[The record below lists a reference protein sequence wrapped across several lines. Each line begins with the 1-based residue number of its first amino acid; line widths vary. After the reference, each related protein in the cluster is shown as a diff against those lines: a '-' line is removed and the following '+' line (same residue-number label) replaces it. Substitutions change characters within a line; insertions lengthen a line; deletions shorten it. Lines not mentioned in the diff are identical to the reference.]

1 MKFLNKTSS
10 RLRQTGVTLLELVV
24 SLSVLMIVS
33 VGMVQLADRYSEDVK
48 TSVVADQLKRTG
60 DAARSYI
67 KDNYTTIAATATSTS
82 PFQITAAMLTAGG
95 YLPTSSVSTNGYGQ
109 SVCTL
114 VLQPSA
120 NKLQAMV
127 VAEGGTTID
136 DLTLGNI
143 VQLSGSSS
151 GAVLSS
157 ATTAISGAMGGW
169 SIPVATWHNKVNN
182 LAKKCDG
189 TAGNVQV
196 TTGHPALALWF
207 EDGAYQ
213 SNALYRDSVPGRPE
227 LNTVNTPIIFNAT
240 QTVGAACTT
249 AGAVAN
255 DAAGVVINCTGG
267 TWKQISSAYWA
278 DPVATYAT
286 LPTCNAASAWATR
299 VVKAPSAAGGTGPR
313 AYTCDSTTWKPLGV
327 DDTGNLV
334 VGNTA
339 VGAAMSTTATGAL
352 AVGTVEVKKQ
362 VTAGTACSPNGAV
375 ATDSTGLILS
385 CQSGVWA
392 KGGGSPNQSWLNVA
406 ASRAFNSPFTN
417 NTSNTISV
425 SVYPSS
431 GGSGA
436 YGLTGYVNG
445 IAVAAEVSV
454 TGYSVIPVY
463 FQVPSGASYQVNT
476 SGSTAWPT
484 MNLWAELR

>member
-1 MKFLNKTSS
+1 MKFKNQMSS

-127 VAEGGTTID
+127 IAEGGTTID

-143 VQLSGSSS
+143 VQLAGSSS

-169 SIPVATWHNKVNN
+169 SIPVSTWHNRVNN
-182 LAKKCDG
+182 LSRRCDG

-213 SNALYRDSVPGRPE
+213 SNALYRDAVAGRPE

-240 QTVGAACTT
+240 QTVGSACTT

-278 DPVATYAT
+278 DPVATYAA
-286 LPTCNAASAWATR
+286 LPTCNAASSWATR
-299 VVKAPSAAGGTGPR
+299 IVRTPSASGGTGPR
-313 AYTCDSTTWKPLGV
+313 AYTCDGTTWRALGV

-339 VGAAMSTTATGAL
+339 VGAAMSTTATGTL

-385 CQSGVWA
+385 CQSGGW
-392 KGGGSPNQSWLNVA
+392 KGSSADGLGYSQSWVNVSG
-406 ASRAFNSPFTN
+406 SRCNNCTYTN
-417 NTSNTISV
+417 NTSKPIVFSAW
-425 SVYPSS
+425 SQC
-431 GGSGA
+431 GGYSGA
-436 YGLTGYVNG
+436 YAYVNG
-445 IAVAAEVSV
+445 NNVVFGQAQWNGCGAYGFTGNVIVPPGQTYAA
-454 TGYSVIPVY
+454 Y
-463 FQVPSGASYQVNT
+463 FPNGLGAF
-476 SGSTAWPT
+476 W
-484 MNLWAELR
+484 ELR

>member
-1 MKFLNKTSS
+1 M
-10 RLRQTGVTLLELVV
+10 ELVV
-24 SLSVLMIVS
+24 SLSVLMMTS

-60 DAARSYI
+60 DAARLYI
-67 KDNYTTIAATATSTS
+67 KDNYTTITATATSTS

-127 VAEGGTTID
+127 IAEGGKTID

-143 VQLSGSSS
+143 VQLAGSSS

-169 SIPVATWHNKVNN
+169 SIPVATWHNRVNN
-182 LAKKCDG
+182 LSQRCDG

-249 AGAVAN
+249 AGALAN

-267 TWKQISSAYWA
+267 TWKQISSAFWA
-278 DPVATYAT
+278 DPVATFAA

-299 VVKAPSAAGGTGPR
+299 VVKTPSASGGTGPR
-313 AYTCDSTTWKPLGV
+313 AYTCDSTTWKPLAV

-339 VGAAMSTTATGAL
+339 VGAAMSTTATGTL

-362 VTAGTACSPNGAV
+362 VDAASACSPNGAV

-385 CQSGVWA
+385 CQSGVW
-392 KGGGSPNQSWLNVA
+392 KGVSSLSKSLGPVTFIHSASCPDGWITVGVWGWWATYTDPFSWCREILN
-406 ASRAFNSPFTN
+406 
-417 NTSNTISV
+417 
-425 SVYPSS
+425 
-431 GGSGA
+431 
-436 YGLTGYVNG
+436 
-445 IAVAAEVSV
+445 
-454 TGYSVIPVY
+454 
-463 FQVPSGASYQVNT
+463 
-476 SGSTAWPT
+476 
-484 MNLWAELR
+484 